1 MQTAT
6 DKKIDF
12 LNDLEGTNIDS
23 SVYPELERLS
33 RDCNPEIRNRVAQVL
48 GGARGEYA
56 DILLRLMNDRDEL
69 VRVNACDSLSGTDSR
84 EVINGLEKHIA
95 DSSELVRGY
104 VYSSLAAYKSEV
116 RALLLSACKDE
127 KSDRAGAIL
136 VCSLYA
142 LGEADAANKIK
153 SYISSEDCYVR
164 NAAVQ
169 QLHAICGDA
178 DISCFRKD
186 LQAQYHKE
194 SVGFVKDALES
205 LLEDILA

>member
-48 GGARGEYA
+48 GGARGEYT
-56 DILLRLMNDRDEL
+56 DILLRLLNDRDEL

-104 VYSSLAAYKSEV
+104 VYSSLY
-116 RALLLSACKDE
+116 LSL
-127 KSDRAGAIL
+127 IH
-136 VCSLYA
+136 
-142 LGEADAANKIK
+142 I
-153 SYISSEDCYVR
+153 
-164 NAAVQ
+164 
-169 QLHAICGDA
+169 
-178 DISCFRKD
+178 
-186 LQAQYHKE
+186 
-194 SVGFVKDALES
+194 
-205 LLEDILA
+205 